1 MEQLDVRIVK
11 LEPMR
16 LVSVL
21 GFGSSPEEIAWAK
34 LQAFAKPR
42 GLWGNLE
49 KQRIFGFNNPNPS
62 PGSPNYGYELW
73 IEVGP
78 GVEPPADGRIV
89 NFDGGLYAVARCE
102 VPQGG
107 AYEDLARKQR
117 IPARQPPMAG
127 AERAVRNARDRV
139 RPGLNDAHYH
149 VVFSRRRAVPRS
161 A

>member
-1 MEQLDVRIVK
+1 MEQLDVRNVK

-34 LQAFAKPR
+34 LQAFAEPR

-107 AYEDLARKQR
+107 AYEV
-117 IPARQPPMAG
+117 IPATWQKLVTWLESSAYQRGSHQWLEQSVPF
-127 AERAVRNARDRV
+127 ET
-139 RPGLNDAHYH
+139 PGIEFALDLMM
-149 VVFSRRRAVPRS
+149 PITT
-161 A
+161 